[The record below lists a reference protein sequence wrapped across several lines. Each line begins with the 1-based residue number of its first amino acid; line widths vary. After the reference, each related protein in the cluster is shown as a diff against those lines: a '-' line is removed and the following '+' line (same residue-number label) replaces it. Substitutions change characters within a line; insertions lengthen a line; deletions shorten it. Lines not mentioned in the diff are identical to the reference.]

1 LQLEYTVEACS
12 PESRATNDCVDVKV
26 TKEVLPRGGDVVY
39 AVGHQHAGGTGT
51 SLHGD
56 DGRLLCWSTPTYG
69 DGEVAGNEEGYV
81 VGMSAC
87 YPTPG
92 TMKVRDGEA
101 LTVVSNYTGE
111 RRRTGVM
118 GHFYILVAAE
128 QEDPPALNKK
138 PPPSSSSLCFSFL
151 ASCEL

>member
-1 LQLEYTVEACS
+1 
-12 PESRATNDCVDVKV
+12 
-26 TKEVLPRGGDVVY
+26 
-39 AVGHQHAGGTGT
+39 
-51 SLHGD
+51 
-56 DGRLLCWSTPTYG
+56 
-69 DGEVAGNEEGYV
+69 
-81 VGMSAC
+81 
-87 YPTPG
+87 
-92 TMKVRDGEA
+92 MKVRDGEA